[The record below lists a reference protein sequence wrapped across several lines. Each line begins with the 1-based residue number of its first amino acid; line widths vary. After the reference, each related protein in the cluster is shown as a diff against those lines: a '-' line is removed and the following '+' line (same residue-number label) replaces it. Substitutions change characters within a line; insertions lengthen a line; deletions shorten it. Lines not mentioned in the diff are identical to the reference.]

1 MDKNIQTF
9 HGIIKKTVFVE
20 NKDGKKNIQEFDL
33 TYQKKNN
40 EPGIRELKLKNKK
53 DKKKYV
59 FSDDKSIFNYMRNTP
74 KKKEPLYER
83 LSRLLSKNKTQK
95 KKQKKRK
102 KTKKAEKK
110 QKKTKKTKKWRKT
123 KKRKKAEKKRKNKKS
138 EKNKK
143 KAEKKKK
150 KAKMFRIYLLFINSF
165 RITESFLKRYFFF
178 IFQILFCLNLS
189 IILIIFRSIH

>member
-40 EPGIRELKLKNKK
+40 EPGIRELKLRNNKN
-53 DKKKYV
+53 KKKYV

-95 KKQKKRK
+95 KKTKKKRK
-102 KTKKAEKK
+102 KTKK
-110 QKKTKKTKKWRKT
+110 
-123 KKRKKAEKKRKNKKS
+123 KRK
-138 EKNKK
+138 KNKK
-143 KAEKKKK
+143 KAKKNKKK
-150 KAKMFRIYLLFINSF
+150 
-165 RITESFLKRYFFF
+165 
-178 IFQILFCLNLS
+178 
-189 IILIIFRSIH
+189 